1 MIKTANVG
9 NIDRAIRLIV
19 GVVLIVVPF
28 VLNDSILSS
37 SVFQWLLPLV
47 GLVLVATALF
57 RFCPLYRLIGT
68 STCKAE

>member
-37 SVFQWLLPLV
+37 SVLQWLLPLV

>member
-19 GVVLIVVPF
+19 GVVLIVVSF

-57 RFCPLYRLIGT
+57 RFCPLYRLIGK